1 MKSLILIAAGAACGL
16 AAPALAQADIAAV
29 YVSGDA
35 LPGGNGQTFGRA
47 YDTSISTD
55 GYIGFK
61 SITQSGA
68 SADQGLYFGQI
79 GSVELI
85 AFEGEQ
91 APGTAFPYR
100 TFNAFD
106 DVGPIRISGQG
117 GFLSYVAQLEIPG
130 QPDPMNVGVWSNRAG
145 PIEKVALY
153 NDPDPGS
160 AGDTLNGF
168 ENLWIDNSGRSFF
181 FAFGTAGSGLFADPS
196 GTGDYQRLVFS
207 GDAVPGLNPGE
218 TVNNFSFP
226 HGNSVGQWMV
236 LASLT
241 GTGERVLVAGDFNTG
256 QMGIVVR
263 AGDPIVNSSQTVGS
277 FNDVGDNQLINANGT
292 IAFGHFG
299 SGFSGG
305 IVVGNMTTGLRTV
318 GERNQPIGDTGLVF
332 NSQLTAKP
340 KLNNNDEVSFVG
352 RITGAPASSDRVII
366 VTDSDLNPSI
376 LLREGDTVPGLTGVS
391 FGSPPNQSS
400 LPDHVFN
407 DSGIVVAGMPLTGAT
422 SSSNF
427 AVVYGTGADD
437 LAVLVRTGD
446 SFQVGGQDK
455 VILSIDYTDALGPDG
470 LPLAL
475 NGNDEFIFSM
485 RFTDGSAG
493 LFIADLTPEAGC
505 VADVSGDGQVN
516 FVDIVEFLGLFNG
529 QDPAADLAAPFG
541 SLDFGDVTAFLG
553 AYNAGCP

>member
-1 MKSLILIAAGAACGL
+1 MKNLILIAAGAACGV
-16 AAPALAQADIAAV
+16 AAPALAQADISGV
-29 YVSGDA
+29 YISGDA
-35 LPGGNGQTFGRA
+35 LPGGNGQTFGTA

-61 SITQSGA
+61 SVTQSGV
-68 SADQGLYFGQI
+68 SANQGLYFGQT
-79 GSVELI
+79 GSVAMI

-91 APGTAFPYR
+91 APGTAFNYR
-100 TFNAFD
+100 TFNGFD
-106 DVGPIRISGQG
+106 DVGPIRISGVG
-117 GFLSYVAQLEIPG
+117 GYLSYAAQLEIPG
-130 QPDPMNVGVWSNRAG
+130 QPDPMNVGLWSNRAG

-160 AGDTLNGF
+160 AGDTLNAF
-168 ENLWIDNSGRSFF
+168 EKPWFDNSGRSFF
-181 FAFGTAGSGLFADPS
+181 YASGTAGSGLFADAA

-207 GDAVPGLNPGE
+207 GDSVPGLNAGE

-226 HGNSVGQWMV
+226 HANSVGQWMV

-241 GTGERVLVAGDFNTG
+241 GSGDMVLVAGDFNTG
-256 QMGIVVR
+256 QMGVVVR
-263 AGDPIVNSSQTVGS
+263 EGDPIVNSSQTVGS
-277 FNDVGDNQLINANGT
+277 FTDVGDNQLINANGT

-305 IVVGNMTTGLRTV
+305 IVVGNMQTGLRTV

-340 KLNNNDEVSFVG
+340 KLNNNDAVSFVA
-352 RITGAPASSDRVII
+352 RINGAPASSDRAIV

-376 LLREGDTVPGLTGVS
+376 LLREGDPVPGLTGVT
-391 FGSPPNQSS
+391 FGSPPNQTSR
-400 LPDHVFN
+400 PDHVFN
-407 DSGIVVAGMPLTGAT
+407 DNGMVVAGVPVSG
-422 SSSNF
+422 SGY

-437 LAVLVRTGD
+437 LALLVRTGQG
-446 SFQVGGQDK
+446 FEVNGQSK
-455 VILSIDYTDALGPDG
+455 VVESITYTEDLGPDG

-475 NGNDEFIFSM
+475 NGHDEFIFSM
-485 RFTDGSAG
+485 RFTDGSGG

-505 VADVSGDGQVN
+505 VGDVSGDGQVN
-516 FVDIVEFLGLFNG
+516 FADIVAFLGLFNS
-529 QDPAADLAAPFG
+529 QDPGADIAAPFG
-541 SLDFGDVTAFLG
+541 SFDFADVTAFLA